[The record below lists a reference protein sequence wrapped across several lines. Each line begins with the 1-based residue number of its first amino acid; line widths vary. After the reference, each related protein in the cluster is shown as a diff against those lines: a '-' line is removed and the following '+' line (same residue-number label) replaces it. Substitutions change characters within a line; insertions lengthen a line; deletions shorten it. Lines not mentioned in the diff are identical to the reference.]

1 MSRVSKECIEAK
13 NVTRRFREWSKC
25 SMHMWKRCLEAKG
38 LVEFH
43 ELLARLEGSKSWVFK
58 RDQGTQMSPTT
69 RSLATPSSTKD
80 KVRLPLTRLPH
91 FMDRIGPLIGCLSRC
106 RFEIDTSS
114 YEPPPSLSKMKKLKL
129 LRKLLVDISA
139 SVLVGRLGLDTGSS
153 IVFDSIVFCS
163 RIGQVRKAKAF
174 QQPSS
179 NKYHVRH
186 SR

>member
-1 MSRVSKECIEAK
+1 MHRSKECNQEIQGVVKVQHAHVEEMLGSERFGGIPWVVGQIRREQELGIQAGSRNP
-13 NVTRRFREWSKC
+13 NVPNYSIVGNT
-25 SMHMWKRCLEAKG
+25 
-38 LVEFH
+38 
-43 ELLARLEGSKSWVFK
+43 
-58 RDQGTQMSPTT
+58 
-69 RSLATPSSTKD
+69 STKD

-186 SR
+186 SRWNAS